1 MSEHTPTPWTCRGQ
15 SVFDTSEHTVSLAY
29 CGTVAGAGVCKDG
42 QVRSFGVNEATANAN
57 AAFIV
62 KAVNS
67 HEPLVAE
74 LRRLHEICG
83 HQTTADILAA
93 VGGSPRGS

>member
-1 MSEHTPTPWTCRGQ
+1 MSEHTPTPWVLRH
-15 SVFDTSEHTVSLAY
+15 SEPREWAPEPRPERIIGPNGDPLW
-29 CGTVAGAGVCKDG
+29 VACIGMSTDP
-42 QVRSFGVNEATANAN
+42 EAVAN

-67 HEPLVAE
+67 HETLVAE

-83 HQTTADILAA
+83 HQTTADLLAV
-93 VGGSPRGS
+93 VGESST